1 MSKFQHDVMLRAVK
15 FLDVILMTLPFA
27 ACWFLYYGQRIQ
39 TPLDAAGHA
48 AVLAL
53 YAVLF
58 IVLGK
63 VYDAFLMAVYRARQG
78 VRRLPDVDAAR
89 VGAGVQP
96 DPGGHG
102 GGRAAVHCDLP
113 AERKAV
119 QSAAR
124 HRGHC
129 GAVGSSGAVVRGGP
143 QVVLRGVPAP
153 THGGNLRHPPR
164 DGEAHPGVRPQ
175 PEI

>member
-1 MSKFQHDVMLRAVK
+1 MMSKFQHDVMLRAVK

-48 AVLAL
+48 AMLAL

-63 VYDAFLMAVYRARQG
+63 VYDAFLMSMQRVSELAYSQI
-78 VRRLPDVDAAR
+78 LAAM
-89 VGAGVQP
+89 
-96 DPGGHG
+96 
-102 GGRAAVHCDLP
+102 AADGLLYIVICP
-113 AERKAV
+113 V
-119 QSAAR
+119 QSAAW
-124 HRGHC
+124 HRGYC
-129 GAVGSSGAVVRGGP
+129 GAVGGGGAVVRGGP

-153 THGGNLRHPPR
+153 AHGGDLRHPPR

-175 PEI
+175 LEI